1 MKKINIFIISIL
13 IITVY
18 AKTSFAFTDTD
29 SHWSKDTVLKMQ
41 DSKII
46 TGYEDDTF
54 RPDDC
59 MTRAE
64 FVTVINRM
72 LDLEEESSKYIPD
85 INRSDWYYSEIRKA
99 VKVGIIEGDLDGMI
113 HPEDKITREE
123 AIVILSR
130 AFKLKKI
137 STIPKNYLD
146 LEEISDWAKVE
157 VYSAIIAGYLNG
169 YDDNTI
175 KPQNNITRAEAL
187 TLIYRIVPNILNT
200 NVYTGLITG
209 NTLLFADNI
218 VLNNLTIDGNL
229 VISNKSLS
237 TLKVKD
243 VTVKK
248 NLIVIDATQECIKN
262 LNVNGNIYEFASKQ
276 ETLDNYRN
284 DEYGIT
290 FAVPQKAKVKL
301 FAEGI
306 NIDYKQNDLI
316 VITIE
321 ENEEYYLKNIDT
333 ISDMIINRYDNLY
346 KEIENG
352 KISSNK
358 YKLFVDKSDNHLL
371 IIKRDNIVYSIKFYN
386 TQSSNLVDNVIAT
399 IEFFETDKVID
410 SKIITYKN
418 SKLSLKFSYKDKY
431 VSVDDSY
438 NTNIINQENKFF
450 KLFIQVNTIT
460 DMQDYSL
467 SEIKALLTAIVNKDG
482 EIKTTDTFKIMNNN
496 AIKFKVESEGKI
508 IYSLYVVI
516 GNNLYNLIFTG
527 DEEGMLEVG
536 EELFDEI
543 VKSLEF

>member
-1 MKKINIFIISIL
+1 MKKISIFIISIL
-13 IITVY
+13 IFTVS
-18 AKTSFAFTDTD
+18 AKPSFAFDDTAN
-29 SHWSKDTVLKMQ
+29 HWAEKTILNMQ
-41 DSKII
+41 DFKII
-46 TGYEDDTF
+46 NGYEDDTF
-54 RPDDC
+54 RPDTN

-72 LDLEEESSKYIPD
+72 LDLQEESSKYIPD

-99 VKVGIIEGDLDGMI
+99 VKVGIIQGDLDGTI

-130 AFKLKKI
+130 AFKLKKT
-137 STIPKNYLD
+137 STN
-146 LEEISDWAKVE
+146 
-157 VYSAIIAGYLNG
+157 LNG
-169 YDDNTI
+169 YSDLNEISNWAKTEVCSAIKAGYVTGYEDNTI
-175 KPQNNITRAEAL
+175 KPLNNITRAEAL
-187 TLIYRIVPNILNT
+187 TLINRIIPNILNT
-200 NVYTGLITG
+200 NVYSGLITG
-209 NTLLFADNI
+209 NALVFEDNI

-229 VISNKSLS
+229 IVSNRALS

-243 VTVKK
+243 ATVKK
-248 NLIVIDATQECIKN
+248 NLIVVDDENENIKN
-262 LNVNGNIYEFASKQ
+262 LNVHGDVYEFSTKQ
-276 ETLDNYRN
+276 ETLDNYQN
-284 DEYGIT
+284 EEYGIT
-290 FAVPQKAKVKL
+290 FAVPQKAKIKL
-301 FAEGI
+301 FSENT

-321 ENEEYYLKNIDT
+321 EKDEYYLKNIDT
-333 ISDMIINRYDNLY
+333 ISDIVISKYDTLY
-346 KEIENG
+346 KKVENG
-352 KISSNK
+352 EIGFNK
-358 YKLFVDKSDNHLL
+358 YQLFVDNSDNHLL
-371 IIKRDNIVYSIKFYN
+371 VIKRDNIVYSMKFYN
-386 TQSSNLVDNVIAT
+386 TKSSNLVDNVIAT
-399 IEFFETDKVID
+399 IDFFETDRIID

-438 NTNIINQENKFF
+438 NTNVINEEKKFF

-467 SEIKALLTAIVNKDG
+467 SEIKALLTTIVNKDG
-482 EIKTTDTFKIMNNN
+482 EIKETDTFKIMNNN
-496 AIKFKVESEGKI
+496 SIKYKVESEGKI

-543 VKSLEF
+543 IESLEF

>member
-1 MKKINIFIISIL
+1 MKKISIFIISIL
-13 IITVY
+13 IFTVS
-18 AKTSFAFTDTD
+18 AKPSFAFDDTAN
-29 SHWSKDTVLKMQ
+29 HWAEKTILNMQ
-41 DSKII
+41 DFKII
-46 TGYEDDTF
+46 NGYEDDTF
-54 RPDDC
+54 RPDTN

-72 LDLEEESSKYIPD
+72 LDLQEESSKYIPD

-99 VKVGIIEGDLDGMI
+99 VKVGIIQGDLDGTI

-130 AFKLKKI
+130 AFKLKKT
-137 STIPKNYLD
+137 STN
-146 LEEISDWAKVE
+146 
-157 VYSAIIAGYLNG
+157 LNG
-169 YDDNTI
+169 YSDLNEISNWAKTEVCSAIKAGYVTGYEDNTI
-175 KPQNNITRAEAL
+175 KPLNNITRAEAL
-187 TLIYRIVPNILNT
+187 TLINRIIPNILNT
-200 NVYTGLITG
+200 NVYSGLITG
-209 NTLLFADNI
+209 NALVFEDNI

-229 VISNKSLS
+229 IVSNRALS

-243 VTVKK
+243 ATVKK
-248 NLIVIDATQECIKN
+248 NLIVVDDENENIKN
-262 LNVNGNIYEFASKQ
+262 LNVHGDVYEFSTKQ
-276 ETLDNYRN
+276 ETLDNYQN
-284 DEYGIT
+284 EEYGIT
-290 FAVPQKAKVKL
+290 FAVPQKAKIKL
-301 FAEGI
+301 FSENA

-321 ENEEYYLKNIDT
+321 EKDEYYLKNIDT
-333 ISDMIINRYDNLY
+333 ISDIVISKYDTLY
-346 KEIENG
+346 KKVENG
-352 KISSNK
+352 EIGFNK
-358 YKLFVDKSDNHLL
+358 YQLFVDNSDNHLL
-371 IIKRDNIVYSIKFYN
+371 VIKRDNIVYSMKFYN
-386 TQSSNLVDNVIAT
+386 TKSSNLVDNVIAT
-399 IEFFETDKVID
+399 IDFFETDRIID

-438 NTNIINQENKFF
+438 NTNVINEEKKFF

-467 SEIKALLTAIVNKDG
+467 SEIKALLTTIVNKDG
-482 EIKTTDTFKIMNNN
+482 EIKETDTFKIMNNN
-496 AIKFKVESEGKI
+496 SIKYKVESEGKI

-543 VKSLEF
+543 IESLEF